1 MSINGGGPRV
11 KYLYLHF
18 KVCGVF
24 SPPPKPGDGVQTNG
38 VEIRSVSLIHSLF
51 KGIFSFELGLRL
63 ASTLM
68 IHGASVEP
76 QSPCSRSLLNVSTS
90 SNLSKVSPPKRLMR
104 QNVTTETVS
113 WHEQWERRLLQ
124 GQRKQKRRGKKKTF
138 QKAVLEI
145 PGVVSWPRPSP

>member
-1 MSINGGGPRV
+1 MSINGGRPPV
-11 KYLYLHF
+11 KYLNLHF

-24 SPPPKPGDGVQTNG
+24 SPKPRDGVQTNS

-63 ASTLM
+63 APTLM

-76 QSPCSRSLLNVSTS
+76 QSLCSRSFLNVSTS
-90 SNLSKVSPPKRLMR
+90 SNLSRVSPSKRLMR
-104 QNVTTETVS
+104 QNVTTGTVS

-124 GQRKQKRRGKKKTF
+124 GQRKQKRRKKRPFKRRF
-138 QKAVLEI
+138 WKSGELF
-145 PGVVSWPRPSP
+145 PGRVPLRN